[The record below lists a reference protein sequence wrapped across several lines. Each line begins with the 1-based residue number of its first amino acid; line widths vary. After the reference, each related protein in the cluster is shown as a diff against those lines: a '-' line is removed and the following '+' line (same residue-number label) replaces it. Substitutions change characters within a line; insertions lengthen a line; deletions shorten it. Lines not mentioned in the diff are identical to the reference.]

1 MRLTKLLLALLVLT
15 TISCQ
20 YLPWG
25 KKDFKPI
32 FIGEQEA
39 IIVEPP
45 EDTFDIS
52 YRWSIIDLPDESLL
66 VPDFSATSNLFT
78 FTADVKGEYVFDVIV
93 ESYGD
98 EVENLTYYFRASED
112 TSIAPLEDPLAII
125 TPSEAIA
132 RPESGPVETPTVQ
145 PQPNDT
151 PAAKPAVKRS
161 NVTRKEPTTKK
172 YRSGVVPGHF
182 TIQVSSW
189 KTAKQA
195 QLILHHFLDEG
206 YDAYIQRVFLE
217 DREEVWWRVRVGDFS
232 SVDEAKVLLTEL
244 GAKYPEIWIDNT
256 RKEDFDQ
263 MQ

>member
-1 MRLTKLLLALLVLT
+1 MRLTKLLLALLILT
-15 TISCQ
+15 AISCQ

-52 YRWSIIDLPDESLL
+52 YRWSMIDLPDESLL
-66 VPDFSATSNLFT
+66 VADFSATSNLFT
-78 FTADVKGEYVFDVIV
+78 FTADVVGEYVFDVIV

-98 EVENLTYYFRASED
+98 EVENQTYYFRASED
-112 TSIAPLEDPLAII
+112 TSIAPLEDPLEITVR
-125 TPSEAIA
+125 TPSQPTAQ
-132 RPESGPVETPTVQ
+132 PESRPAEPTAV
-145 PQPNDT
+145 QPNDT
-151 PAAKPAVKRS
+151 PATKPAVKKS
-161 NVTRKEPTTKK
+161 NVTRKEPTSKK
-172 YRSGVVPGHF
+172 YRSGIVPGHF

-189 KTAKQA
+189 KTARQA
-195 QLILHHFLDEG
+195 QLILQQFLDED
-206 YDAYIQRVFLE
+206 YDAYIQRVYLE

-232 SVDEAKVLLTEL
+232 SIDEAKVLLTEL
-244 GAKYPEIWIDNT
+244 GEKYPEVWIDNT
-256 RKEDFDQ
+256 RTEDFDQ